1 MQALWLEDKTLT
13 FRDDVPVP
21 SVPPGSV
28 LVRVRLAGICG
39 TDLELAKGY
48 YPYRGVPGH
57 EFVGEVVEAPGRSSW
72 IGHRVVGEINIA
84 CGICTACRTGL
95 RAHCEERAVLG
106 MVNHDGA
113 FAEYVSLPLE
123 NLHRV
128 PQSPLPDE
136 AAVFTEPLAAALQI
150 GHQVPVR
157 PTDRVLILGAGR
169 LGQLIAQALA
179 LTGCDLQV
187 VARHETQQALL
198 AGCNITPI
206 TEDAVPCHKMDLVV
220 EATGSPRGFALALQA
235 VRPRGKIVL
244 KSTYRGSLEV
254 NVSSIVVNEITLV
267 GSRCGPFASALRL
280 LASGVVDP
288 TPLIVSRYPL
298 SKGLTA
304 FEHASRP
311 GVLKVLLEPT
321 SLLE

>member
-13 FRDDVPVP
+13 LRDDVPVP
-21 SVPPGSV
+21 SVPRGSALIQV
-28 LVRVRLAGICG
+28 LLAGICS
-39 TDLELAKGY
+39 TDLELVKGY

-57 EFVGEVVEAPGRSSW
+57 EFVGKVVKAPGRPSW
-72 IGHRVVGEINIA
+72 MGQRVVGEINIA
-84 CGICTACRTGL
+84 CGMCQACRTGL
-95 RAHCEERAVLG
+95 RTHCEQRAVLG
-106 MVNHDGA
+106 IVNHDGA
-113 FAEYVSLPLE
+113 FAEYVTLPLK

-128 PQSPLPDE
+128 PRSIPDE

-150 GHQVPVR
+150 GHQVQLR
-157 PTDRVLILGAGR
+157 PTDRVLIVGAGR
-169 LGQLIAQALA
+169 LGQLVAQVLA
-179 LTGCDLQV
+179 LTGCELQI
-187 VARHETQQALL
+187 VARHETQRALL
-198 AGCNITPI
+198 GGRNITPT
-206 TEDAVPCHKMDLVV
+206 TEDAVPCQKMDVVV
-220 EATGSPRGFALALQA
+220 EATGSPRGFSLALQA

-244 KSTYRGSLEV
+244 KSTYRGGVEV
-254 NVSSIVVNEITLV
+254 NFSPIVVNEITLV

-280 LASGVVDP
+280 LAGGVVDP

-298 SKGLTA
+298 SKALSA